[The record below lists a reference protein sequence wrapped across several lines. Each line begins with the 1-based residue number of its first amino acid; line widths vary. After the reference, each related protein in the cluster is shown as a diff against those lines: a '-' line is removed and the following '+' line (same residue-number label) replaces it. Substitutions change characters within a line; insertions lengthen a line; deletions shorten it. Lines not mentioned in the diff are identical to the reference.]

1 MHSWEFILQG
11 FRAMDVGRTS
21 PSHGDTPCCIS
32 CCVCAWQS
40 LWGKSIEFSVFASME
55 ILTNLWPPDWQK
67 VHEALHQT
75 LRQLQGAKR
84 RFSSSPEALGIVIFL
99 LKINAGGRGST
110 LNIGSALF
118 WAFHYSSHLALRRAA
133 ALTFPYVMT
142 TKSHGS
148 CKAAIKRP
156 LRRLQQHARWAA
168 AN

>member
-1 MHSWEFILQG
+1 MSAGCHRPTGTHRAASAAAFVLGGHFGATLSSFQYLLQWRFLPTCGLQTGKKFI
-11 FRAMDVGRTS
+11 
-21 PSHGDTPCCIS
+21 P
-32 CCVCAWQS
+32 
-40 LWGKSIEFSVFASME
+40 
-55 ILTNLWPPDWQK
+55 
-67 VHEALHQT
+67 ALHQT

-84 RFSSSPEALGIVIFL
+84 RFSGSSEALGIVIFL
-99 LKINAGGRGST
+99 LKINAGGGGST

-156 LRRLQQHARWAA
+156 LRRLQQHARRAA